1 MTEQIPK
8 LDIPTL
14 NFLLKIIEEESN
26 ELIEKVYSNVKYGE
40 LSLSVCYYT
49 KERGVAELKT
59 EVQNLLDAHY
69 EGKRGRRSQALNQDV
84 ATLEYVYDIASRK
97 IEKHTPTM
105 QELFKKEEGMAAMT
119 IHYRIEGFRHITRR
133 INSVIKEQMEA

>member
-1 MTEQIPK
+1 MTEANVK
-8 LDIPTL
+8 LDVPTL

-26 ELIEKVYSNVKYGE
+26 KLIEKVYSNVNTGC
-40 LSLSVCYYT
+40 LSFGVQYYT
-49 KERGVAELKT
+49 EESGVAELKK
-59 EVQNLLDAHY
+59 EVQDLLDAHY
-69 EGKRGRRSQALNQDV
+69 EGKRGRRSQALNQDI

-119 IHYRIEGFRHITRR
+119 IYHRIEGFRHITRR

>member
-8 LDIPTL
+8 LDVPTL
-14 NFLLKIIEEESN
+14 NFLLKIIQEESDKMF
-26 ELIEKVYSNVKYGE
+26 EKIYSSIDTRD
-40 LSLSVCYYT
+40 LSFGVQYYT
-49 KERGVAELKT
+49 EERGISELKK
-59 EVQNLLDAHY
+59 EVQDLLDAHY
-69 EGKRGRRSQALNQDV
+69 EGKRGRRSQALNQDI

-119 IHYRIEGFRHITRR
+119 IYHRIEGFRHITRR